1 MEPARP
7 PYCPSCGQ
15 LDQARALSAI
25 YDAGTRWIEG
35 TTATRWSQT
44 RLAARVAPPPRPQRH
59 GAGCGCGWL
68 VVLGLALVASRTLVP
83 LPLSLTPDT
92 ELLLVLVT
100 LLAFGMSRVAGWLRR
115 RRAFQREL
123 QAWEV
128 DLITWRHTY
137 YCGRCDVTFLP
148 VPSTAAAFTGQT
160 VRLRS

>member
-1 MEPARP
+1 MEPARA
-7 PYCPSCGQ
+7 PYCPYCGQ
-15 LDQARALSAI
+15 LDQTRALSAI
-25 YDAGTRWIEG
+25 YDAGTPWIAGATG
-35 TTATRWSQT
+35 TRRSQT
-44 RLAARVAPPPRPQRH
+44 RLAARLAPPPRPQRR

-68 VVLGLALVASRTLVP
+68 VVLALALLALRTLVP
-83 LPLSLTPDT
+83 LPLSITPDT
-92 ELLLVLVT
+92 ELLLVLVA
-100 LLAFGMSRVAGWLRR
+100 LVAFGMSRVAHWLRR

-137 YCGRCDVTFLP
+137 YCGRCDVTFIP